1 MLHLI
6 IVNSYKHIAHHNM
19 LLCMRAYFYAH
30 VSCTTGQGSAILRR
44 SSLLRMRVLHHPTLP
59 LSDREITMFSWL
71 LFALPECDSLCFRQF
86 LHPPPTQLRI
96 LLLLQINNNKVGKG
110 LSYSVTVLSTGPLLR
125 LWVAPRLTAYHTL
138 SPGPRPGLQCPF
150 ESVTQDHSY
159 SAPTP
164 ISQPK
169 LTLLLYCVRSGY

>member
-1 MLHLI
+1 MRI
-6 IVNSYKHIAHHNM
+6 
-19 LLCMRAYFYAH
+19 LLC
-30 VSCTTGQGSAILRR
+30 SCACTIVQGSAILCR
-44 SSLLRMRVLHHPTLP
+44 SSLLRMRVPQPPTLP
-59 LSDREITMFSWL
+59 LSEREITTLSWL

-86 LHPPPTQLRI
+86 LLPPPTLPRI
-96 LLLLQINNNKVGKG
+96 LLLLQINNNTVGKG

-125 LWVAPRLTAYHTL
+125 LWIAPRLTAYHTL

-159 SAPTP
+159 SALTP

>member
-1 MLHLI
+1 
-6 IVNSYKHIAHHNM
+6 
-19 LLCMRAYFYAH
+19 
-30 VSCTTGQGSAILRR
+30 
-44 SSLLRMRVLHHPTLP
+44 MRVPQPPTLP
-59 LSDREITMFSWL
+59 LSDIEITTFSRL

-86 LHPPPTQLRI
+86 LLPPPTPLHI
-96 LLLLQINNNKVGKG
+96 PLLLQINSKVGKG

-159 SAPTP
+159 SALTP

-169 LTLLLYCVRSGY
+169 LTLLLYCVQSGY

>member
-1 MLHLI
+1 
-6 IVNSYKHIAHHNM
+6 
-19 LLCMRAYFYAH
+19 
-30 VSCTTGQGSAILRR
+30 
-44 SSLLRMRVLHHPTLP
+44 MRVPQPPTLP
-59 LSDREITMFSWL
+59 LSDIEITTFSRL

-86 LHPPPTQLRI
+86 LLPPPTPLRI
-96 LLLLQINNNKVGKG
+96 PLLLQINSKVGKG

-159 SAPTP
+159 SALTP

-169 LTLLLYCVRSGY
+169 LTLLLYCVQSGY